1 MMHDRCYVCRY
12 VLFYVI
18 LYTRYVL
25 FYVIIYSRYVL
36 SVAVGFHVRLFNTAI
51 YTLRVQ
57 A

>member
-1 MMHDRCYVCRY
+1 MMHDRCYVC
-12 VLFYVI
+12 
-18 LYTRYVL
+18 RYVL